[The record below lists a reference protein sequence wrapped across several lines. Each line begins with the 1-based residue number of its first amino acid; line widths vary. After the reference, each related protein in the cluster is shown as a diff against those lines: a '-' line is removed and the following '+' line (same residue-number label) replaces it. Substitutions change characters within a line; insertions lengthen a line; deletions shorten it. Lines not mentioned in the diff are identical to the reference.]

1 MRSVSCSLENQY
13 NTIVWSNVRAE
24 QERVMCWGVIIPGL
38 NSNVDNLILYVF
50 QRSARLME
58 YVKKGNCILLYLP
71 KCSFVVVTELEIVGK
86 QSEYS
91 E

>member
-1 MRSVSCSLENQY
+1 MEYRSG
-13 NTIVWSNVRAE
+13 RAE
-24 QERVMCWGVIIPGL
+24 SSVRWGVIIPGL
-38 NSNVDNLILYVF
+38 SSNADSIILYIL
-50 QRSARLME
+50 QRFARLME
-58 YVKKGNCILLYLP
+58 YIKKSNCILLYLP